1 MSSDLFSG
9 GDAAHRFETL
19 YTSPKVVARRKR
31 ALEILALRTGEHALD
46 IGFGPGFFTSEIA
59 ETVGQTGRVD
69 GIDSS
74 TSMLALAAER
84 CASYPWVSLRLGEAT
99 TLPFP
104 DASFDVALASN
115 VYGYV
120 RDIGAALHEL
130 SRVLRP
136 GGRALVMDF
145 EWDSLVWHA
154 SDSARM
160 NSIISAWKGKFDD
173 PYFART
179 LRPRLHH
186 EGFLQEHVESI
197 AMFSTEIDPYVQGV
211 TSLIGA
217 AVTGSN
223 GVTQKEVDAWVADLS
238 RLAAHDEYFF
248 SLNQYLFLVRKP
260 G

>member
-9 GDAAHRFETL
+9 GEAAHRFETL

-31 ALEILALRTGEHALD
+31 ALDILLPRAGERALD
-46 IGFGPGFFTSEIA
+46 IGVGPGFFTVELAAAVGQDGMVAGIDASESMLEIA
-59 ETVGQTGRVD
+59 T
-69 GIDSS
+69 
-74 TSMLALAAER
+74 AR
-84 CASYPWVSLRLGEAT
+84 CAPYPWVSLRAEEAT
-99 TLPFP
+99 QLSFP
-104 DASFDVALASN
+104 DASFDLALAAN

-120 RDIGAALHEL
+120 DDIGEALHEL
-130 SRVLRP
+130 FRVLRP

-154 SDSARM
+154 SDSVRM
-160 NSIISAWKGKFDD
+160 NNVIAAWKRKFDD

-186 EGFLQEHVESI
+186 AGFLQDHVESI
-197 AMFSTEIDPYVQGV
+197 AMFSTEIDLYVQGV

-217 AVTGSN
+217 AVIGSN
-223 GVTQKEVDAWVADLS
+223 GITQKEVDAWVADLAH
-238 RLAAHDEYFF
+238 LAARDEYFF
-248 SLNQYLFLVRKP
+248 SLNQYLFLVRKS

>member
-9 GDAAHRFETL
+9 GEAAHRFETL
-19 YTSPKVVARRKR
+19 YTSHKVIARRKR
-31 ALEILALRTGEHALD
+31 ALEILAPRTGEHGLD
-46 IGFGPGFFTSEIA
+46 IGFGPGLFTSEIA
-59 ETVGQTGRVD
+59 EMVGPGGSVA
-69 GIDSS
+69 GIDASA
-74 TSMLALAAER
+74 SMFALATAR
-84 CASYPWVSLRLGEAT
+84 CAPYPWVSLQIAEAT
-99 TLPFP
+99 ALPFP
-104 DASFDVALASN
+104 DAGFDVGLASN

-120 RDIGAALHEL
+120 VDIGAALHEL
-130 SRVLRP
+130 YRVLRP

-186 EGFLQEHVESI
+186 AGFLQDHVESI
-197 AMFSTEIDPYVQGV
+197 AMFCTEIDPYVQAV

-217 AVTGSN
+217 AVIGSN
-223 GVTQKEVDAWVADLS
+223 GITQKEVDAWVADLA
-238 RLAAHDEYFF
+238 RLAAQDEYFF